1 MLENKCRILLNRLFR
16 NEVLRRFKPLLFEG
30 TALLTPATQAY
41 YYYYFR
47 LTIASKLESSL
58 LRLKNPSK

>member
-16 NEVLRRFKPLLFEG
+16 NEVLRRFKPLLLEG
-30 TALLTPATQAY
+30 AALLTPATQAY